1 MPGYYPKTFFFDYVV
16 FYVPSIVNCSDADFR
31 ILLCTYCWLSYLPTA
46 HITCKCSSTL
56 HFHAVCLQLPQ
67 MVRKEI
73 LMCLENLGNL
83 EMHCAIF
90 RTAQHHFNWDNFT
103 LIRNSGFKQTT
114 AVLFCSALFATS
126 EAHWFCFLNYRDSI
140 ISPSFTKTRPAN
152 YRQSRAFKG

>member
-1 MPGYYPKTFFFDYVV
+1 MPGYYPKNILFFDYIV
-16 FYVPSIVNCSDADFR
+16 FYVSSIVNCSDADFR

-67 MVRKEI
+67 MVRREI

-90 RTAQHHFNWDNFT
+90 RTTQHHFNWDHFT
-103 LIRNSGFKQTT
+103 LIRNSSFKQTT
-114 AVLFCSALFATS
+114 AVLLCSASLQLRRHIDFASWMTGT
-126 EAHWFCFLNYRDSI
+126 L
-140 ISPSFTKTRPAN
+140 
-152 YRQSRAFKG
+152 